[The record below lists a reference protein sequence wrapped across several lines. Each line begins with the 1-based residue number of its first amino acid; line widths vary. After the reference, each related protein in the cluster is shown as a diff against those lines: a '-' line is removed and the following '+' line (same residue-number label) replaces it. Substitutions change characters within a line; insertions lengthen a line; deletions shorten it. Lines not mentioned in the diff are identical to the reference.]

1 VLSANTARIL
11 VQLLCRALGEYHAAS
26 FVFIRF
32 LGFLD
37 DARNDDDL
45 RLKSSTE
52 HLINDAHEPRL
63 FLPNI
68 RDSGFD
74 EIEQGRTRFDWLD
87 DDT

>member
-1 VLSANTARIL
+1 
-11 VQLLCRALGEYHAAS
+11 
-26 FVFIRF
+26 

-52 HLINDAHEPRL
+52 HLISDAQGPRL
-63 FLPNI
+63 FLHNV

-74 EIEQGRTRFDWLD
+74 EIK
-87 DDT
+87 